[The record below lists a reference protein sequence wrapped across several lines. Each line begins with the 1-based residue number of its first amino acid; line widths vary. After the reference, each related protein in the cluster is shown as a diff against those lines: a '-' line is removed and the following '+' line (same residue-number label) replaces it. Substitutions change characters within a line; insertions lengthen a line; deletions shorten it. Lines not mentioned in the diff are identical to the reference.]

1 MRHRFALGR
10 NIIAPMATF
19 PLNRTDRRLLEI
31 LQRDGHLTNLELA
44 ERVSLSPSA
53 CLRRVRALEKAGVI
67 RRYVAVVDPRKV
79 GLGLMAFVNVKLEKR
94 GRMPTDAFARAVK
107 DWPEVLAC
115 HSLTG
120 DMDYLLRVQV
130 EDLEHFARFV
140 MDSLLKH
147 PGVLDVKSSFVLEE
161 VKETTALPLGHLS

>member
-1 MRHRFALGR
+1 MER
-10 NIIAPMATF
+10 
-19 PLNRTDRRLLEI
+19 LNRTDRKLLEI
-31 LQRDGHLTNLELA
+31 LQRDGRATNLEIA
-44 ERVSLSPSA
+44 GRVNLSPSA
-53 CLRRVRALEKAGVI
+53 CLRRIRALESAGVI
-67 RRYVAVVDPRKV
+67 RRYVALVEPLKV
-79 GLGLMAFVNVKLEKR
+79 GLGLMAFVTVKLEKR
-94 GRMPTDAFARAVK
+94 GRMPTDAFAKAVK

-130 EDLEHFARFV
+130 EDLDHFSRFV

-161 VKETTALPLGHLS
+161 VKETTALPLAQLG

>member
-1 MRHRFALGR
+1 M
-10 NIIAPMATF
+10 APIR
-19 PLNRTDRRLLEI
+19 LNRTDRRLLDL
-31 LQRDGHLTNLELA
+31 LQKDGSLTNLELA
-44 ERVSLSPSA
+44 SRVNLSPSA

-67 RRYVAVVDPRKV
+67 QRYVALLDARRL
-79 GLGLMAFVNVKLEKR
+79 GLGLVAFVNVKLEKR

-130 EDLEHFARFV
+130 EGLDHFSRFV

-147 PGVLDVKSSFVLEE
+147 PGVLDVRSSFVLEA
-161 VKETTALPLGHLS
+161 VKETTALPLAHLSA

>member
-1 MRHRFALGR
+1 MRS
-10 NIIAPMATF
+10 I

-31 LQRDGHLTNLELA
+31 LQRDGHLTNQELA

-53 CLRRVRALEKAGVI
+53 CLRRVRALEESGVI
-67 RRYVAVVDPRKV
+67 RRYVAIIDPRKV
-79 GLGLMAFVNVKLEKR
+79 GLPLTAFVNVKLEKR

-107 DWPEVLAC
+107 DWPEVLGC

-130 EDLEHFARFV
+130 GDLEHFSRFV

-147 PGVLDVKSSFVLEE
+147 PGVIDVKSSFVLEE
-161 VKETTALPLGHLS
+161 VKETTALPLSQLG

>member
-1 MRHRFALGR
+1 MER
-10 NIIAPMATF
+10 
-19 PLNRTDRRLLEI
+19 LNRTDRKLLEI
-31 LQRDGHLTNLELA
+31 LQRDGRATNLEIA
-44 ERVSLSPSA
+44 GRVNLSPSA
-53 CLRRVRALEKAGVI
+53 CLRRIRALESAGVI
-67 RRYVAVVDPRKV
+67 RRYVALVEPRKV
-79 GLGLMAFVNVKLEKR
+79 GLGLMAFVTVKLEKR

-130 EDLEHFARFV
+130 QDLDHFSRFV

-161 VKETTALPLGHLS
+161 VKETTALPLAQLG

>member
-1 MRHRFALGR
+1 MALIR
-10 NIIAPMATF
+10 
-19 PLNRTDRRLLEI
+19 LHRTDRRLLEL
-31 LQRDGHLTNLELA
+31 LQRDGNLTNLELA
-44 ERVSLSPSA
+44 ARVSLSPSA
-53 CLRRVRALEKAGVI
+53 CLRRVRALEQAGVI
-67 RRYVAVVDPRKV
+67 RRYVALVDPRKV
-79 GLGLMAFVNVKLEKR
+79 GLALMAFVNVKLEKR

-130 EDLEHFARFV
+130 EDLEHFSRFV

-161 VKETTALPLGHLS
+161 VKETTALPLPHISG

>member
-1 MRHRFALGR
+1 M
-10 NIIAPMATF
+10 MAKSTN
-19 PLNRTDRRLLEI
+19 PAMNRTDRRLLEI
-31 LQRDGHLTNLELA
+31 LQRDGRLTNLELSS
-44 ERVSLSPSA
+44 RVNLSPSA
-53 CLRRVRALEKAGVI
+53 CLRRVRALEEAGVI
-67 RRYVAVVDPRKV
+67 RSYAALLDAKRV
-79 GLGLMAFVNVKLEKR
+79 GLGLLAFVNVKLEKR

-115 HSLTG
+115 HALTG

-130 EDLEHFARFV
+130 EGLDHFSRFV

-161 VKETTALPLGHLS
+161 VKETTALPL

>member
-1 MRHRFALGR
+1 
-10 NIIAPMATF
+10 MANLT
-19 PLNRTDRRLLEI
+19 LNRTDRRLLEI
-31 LQRDGHLTNLELA
+31 LQRDGHLTNQELA

-53 CLRRVRALEKAGVI
+53 CLRRVRALEESGVI
-67 RRYVAVVDPRKV
+67 RRYVAIIDPRKV
-79 GLGLMAFVNVKLEKR
+79 GLPLTAFVNVKLEKR

-107 DWPEVLAC
+107 DWPEVLGC

-130 EDLEHFARFV
+130 GDLEHFSRFV
-140 MDSLLKH
+140 MDSLLKL

-161 VKETTALPLGHLS
+161 IKETTALPIAHAAP

>member
-1 MRHRFALGR
+1 MTAIAL
-10 NIIAPMATF
+10 T
-19 PLNRTDRRLLEI
+19 RTDRRLLEI
-31 LQRDGHLTNLELA
+31 LQKDARLTNLELA

-67 RRYVAVVDPRKV
+67 RRYAALVEPRKV
-79 GLGLMAFVNVKLEKR
+79 GLTLMAFVNVKLEKR
-94 GRMPTDAFARAVK
+94 GRMPTDAFARVVK

-130 EDLEHFARFV
+130 ADLDHFARFL
-140 MDSLLKH
+140 MESLLKH
-147 PGVLDVKSSFVLEE
+147 PGVIDVKSSFVLEE
-161 VKETTALPLGHLS
+161 VKETTALPLSQLG

>member
-1 MRHRFALGR
+1 MTKA
-10 NIIAPMATF
+10 IAF
-19 PLNRTDRRLLEI
+19 NRTDRRLLDL
-31 LQRDGHLTNLELA
+31 LQRDGNLTNLELA
-44 ERVSLSPSA
+44 EKVSLSPSA
-53 CLRRVRALEKAGVI
+53 CLRRVRALEEAGVI
-67 RRYVAVVDPRKV
+67 RRYVAILDPRRV

-94 GRMPTDAFARAVK
+94 GRTPADAFARAVK

-130 EDLEHFARFV
+130 ENLDHFSRFV

-147 PGVLDVKSSFVLEE
+147 PGVVDVKSSFVLEE
-161 VKETTALPLGHLS
+161 VKETTALPLAHFGT